1 MRFSITAICDKVG
14 MTRQNYYAR
23 RKHREKEAFD
33 AELIMSR
40 VEGERRIQPRLGG
53 RKVLKLIKPELVKAG
68 VKIGRDRFFDLLRV
82 NDALIEKKKSKPRT
96 TNSRH
101 SLPVCQNLI
110 KDLTLDASN
119 QVWVGDITYIDTDE
133 GWMYAALITDLY
145 SRKIVG
151 AHISDS
157 LETEGCV
164 NALQQAVKEMPAG
177 ASPIHHSDRG
187 CQYCSHQYAKHARSY
202 GLEMSM
208 TQEMHCYENAVA
220 ERVNG
225 ILKDEYDLDCTF
237 RNKKQAEH
245 AFRQAVHLYNY
256 RRPHLMLDYNFPG
269 TIHQKAA

>member
-1 MRFSITAICDKVG
+1 MTAS
-14 MTRQNYYAR
+14 NYYAR
-23 RKHREKEAFD
+23 RKQREREAFD
-33 AELIMSR
+33 ADLIMSL

-53 RKVLKLIKPELVKAG
+53 RKVFRLIAPDLAEAG
-68 VKIGRDRFFDLLRV
+68 VKIGRDRFFGLLRA
-82 NDALIEKKKSKPRT
+82 NNALIEKKKRKPRT

-110 KDLTLDASN
+110 KDMTPNAPN
-119 QVWVGDITYIDTDE
+119 QVWVGDITYIDTAE

-145 SRKIVG
+145 SHKIVG
-151 AHISDS
+151 AHIGDS

-164 NALQQAVKEMPAG
+164 KALQQAVAEMPAD

-187 CQYCSHQYAKHARSY
+187 CQYCSHQYAEYAGLY
-202 GLEMSM
+202 GLTLSM
-208 TQEMHCYENAVA
+208 TQEMHCYENPVA

-237 RNKKQAEH
+237 NTKQQAKY

-256 RRPHLMLDYNFPG
+256 RRPHLSLDYGFPG
-269 TIHQKAA
+269 MVHKEAA